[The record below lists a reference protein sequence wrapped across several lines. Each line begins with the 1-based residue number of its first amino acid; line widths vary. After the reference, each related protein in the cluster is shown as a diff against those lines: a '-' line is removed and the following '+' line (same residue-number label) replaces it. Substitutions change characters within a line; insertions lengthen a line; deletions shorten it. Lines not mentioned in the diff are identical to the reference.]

1 MDEKFRFEYL
11 YPTLDRGRL
20 KSIDWLKDYE
30 KLSLLSSEK
39 KSLQSILIE
48 NVEFFYHPKDYN
60 KDWIKENIE
69 KGSCVL
75 ANHPEF
81 LPVYIARTARVI
93 MNELLGVGYCDDLCS
108 FDNSESYYMKGK
120 MHLSIFLSVIEQL
133 EKIGVNLAELPVN
146 YSKFVYIYEHM
157 RYENLSDDYDTDR
170 AINRYSSHN
179 FCENLR
185 PLMDRYCHYKNLYDF
200 LNNIKEIVSYTEE
213 NSLMPDPETLNFC
226 KNKYFVGEVYDIY
239 LENYD
244 DSLVTGGDEYNQIY
258 EIQQLPEGA
267 MTPVTAYIDKVI
279 EELKLGARMAEKR
292 VAMNYIK
299 AILDKLKTCQSEEKD
314 DLVKRLKE
322 ILDSIPLNEQ
332 TKEQWYSTLGK
343 EELEDILH
351 YVNTLLEN
359 NEKENLQKEINNL
372 KNEIIEKLLK
382 EMEKSSREKKNNNA
396 IIQIKNIM
404 HETELTEENK
414 NMLKRVLGESFDEEL
429 EFMNDS
435 SINKKT
441 REELEKEIVELKK
454 SLEEKNKELEEL
466 RKIIF
471 DYLDNGGKKPNS
483 LSNHISNEEIRKML
497 KEYHGKNSSS
507 IMRKWLLIAA
517 LSLSVITNAVMLMK
531 NHSQQDSEIVTKS
544 EDSSKLIDN
553 SDGIT
558 QPDFNDDIRLGNLND
573 MLLKPVQPFLKP
585 DREKEDNSTF
595 SQPEVGELPDI
606 EQVKSEICLG
616 RSLELEKAYKYDS
629 IYNQEPIGIA
639 SEKGLITAYFPYLH
653 TKNGNVFF
661 PSLRSQEDVIHFIEQ
676 HIGHIEEISWKAAF
690 TREIYRKE
698 IESILESGQAI
709 DYRYSTYF
717 IDYVPTFEKEKI
729 NIKQ

>member
-1 MDEKFRFEYL
+1 MDEKFRLEYL

-553 SDGIT
+553 PDGIT